1 MLSTPYEIQFG
12 VKLIIMDK
20 LLGSKKTIAIF
31 VLPGVIFF
39 TLMIFIP
46 IIASVAFSFFEWDG
60 IGKMQFIGFQNFRSL
75 LQDNI
80 DNYWISVKNTVIM
93 ALLTAG
99 VQLPLAFILA
109 VVLSEG
115 IKGEGFFRTVYF
127 TPVVV
132 SSSVIGLLFLKIYNP
147 DYGILN
153 VILKHLGL
161 ESLTTAWLGN
171 PKTALAAL
179 FFPIVWQYIGY
190 HMLLLYAGIK
200 SISPEIFESAK
211 IDGAKLSTIVR
222 KITLPMIA
230 PMIEVCLT
238 LGIIGSIKIFDL
250 SIILTNNG
258 EPLGATLVQAGL
270 MYKQIFQYGMY
281 GLGSATSILIIIQCL
296 LVTVILQRIF
306 KNTRI

>member
-179 FFPIVWQYIGY
+179 FF
-190 HMLLLYAGIK
+190 
-200 SISPEIFESAK
+200 
-211 IDGAKLSTIVR
+211 R
-222 KITLPMIA
+222 
-230 PMIEVCLT
+230 
-238 LGIIGSIKIFDL
+238 
-250 SIILTNNG
+250 
-258 EPLGATLVQAGL
+258 
-270 MYKQIFQYGMY
+270 
-281 GLGSATSILIIIQCL
+281 
-296 LVTVILQRIF
+296 
-306 KNTRI
+306 